1 VNNDRSRIKM
11 MSPVLVKTSKLE
23 SYNEIGNSMKD
34 ASWNRIPP
42 YRTPDHI
49 SAKGSILERKP
60 PNFKITNRIMKGVS
74 LGETQNLANYQKST
88 SNQQLSKIY
97 KMNKL
102 QQKVDALEKRLAV
115 RDEELEGLN
124 QETEE
129 LSRQRDE
136 SVK

>member
-1 VNNDRSRIKM
+1 
-11 MSPVLVKTSKLE
+11 
-23 SYNEIGNSMKD
+23 
-34 ASWNRIPP
+34 
-42 YRTPDHI
+42 
-49 SAKGSILERKP
+49 
-60 PNFKITNRIMKGVS
+60 MKGVS